1 MTAPGCLLEAVS
13 ALARKTLDFINRRM
27 FGATWTPLHDGTW
40 PVLVVDAI
48 AVDPNDTQTIL
59 VAIDGSGVNRT
70 TDGGDTWQIGIG
82 GTGAL
87 AGRSLRFRPD
97 SSTELF
103 LGTSSL
109 AVFRSTDSGDH
120 FVQSSNGISEINLF
134 SVDANPLASN
144 ELAVAFQG
152 QNNGGVLRSLDGGV
166 TWDLESAP
174 PTRYSAVRFAPD
186 GRLYAI
192 SSWPIDRGPG
202 RVVPSREQRDMDSA
216 WSGPRSFVRIR
227 SQRRAF

>member
-1 MTAPGCLLEAVS
+1 GQRFGSENVGLYQSTDV
-13 ALARKTLDFINRRM
+13 
-27 FGATWTPLHDGTW
+27 GATWTPLHNGTW

-59 VAIDGSGVNRT
+59 VAVDGSGVNRT
-70 TDGGDTWQIGIG
+70 TDGGNTWQIGTG
-82 GTGAL
+82 GTAAL

-120 FVQSSNGISEINLF
+120 FVQSSNGISDFNLF
-134 SVDANPLASN
+134 SVDASPLASN

-152 QNNGGVLRSLDGGV
+152 QNNGGVL
-166 TWDLESAP
+166 
-174 PTRYSAVRFAPD
+174 
-186 GRLYAI
+186 
-192 SSWPIDRGPG
+192 SS
-202 RVVPSREQRDMDSA
+202 
-216 WSGPRSFVRIR
+216 
-227 SQRRAF
+227 